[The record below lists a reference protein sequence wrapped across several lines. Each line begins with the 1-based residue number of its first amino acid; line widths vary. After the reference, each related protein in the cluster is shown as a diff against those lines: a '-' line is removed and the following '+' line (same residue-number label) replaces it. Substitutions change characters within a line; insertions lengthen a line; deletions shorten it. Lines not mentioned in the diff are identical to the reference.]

1 MKQTAILLLHCP
13 DKQGIITEITKFIT
27 DNNGNIIYL
36 DQYVDHI
43 EEHFFM
49 RVEWTLEKFL
59 VPAEKLEEYIR
70 TLYAQR
76 YDMQFSLYFG
86 NVRPRMALFVSKMNH
101 CLYEL
106 LARYQAGELN
116 VDIPCIVSNH

>member
-27 DNNGNIIYL
+27 DNNGDIIYL
-36 DQYVDHI
+36 DQYVDHV

-59 VPAEKLEEYIR
+59 VPSEKLEEYIR

-76 YDMQFSLYFG
+76 YDM
-86 NVRPRMALFVSKMNH
+86 
-101 CLYEL
+101 
-106 LARYQAGELN
+106 
-116 VDIPCIVSNH
+116 

>member
-36 DQYVDHI
+36 DQYVDHV

-59 VPAEKLEEYIR
+59 VPSEKLEEYIR

-76 YDMQFSLYFG
+76 YDM
-86 NVRPRMALFVSKMNH
+86 
-101 CLYEL
+101 
-106 LARYQAGELN
+106 
-116 VDIPCIVSNH
+116 